1 MITIVD
7 TGGANLFSVME
18 AFKRL
23 GVPFEL
29 TKDHATIQAA
39 SKVLLPGVGA
49 AKDSMER
56 LKEAQLVPLLRDLT
70 QPVMGICLGM
80 QLLFEASEEGNTDC
94 LSVIP
99 GKVTKLEPGPGI
111 TIPHMGWNQLVA
123 ENNGQE
129 DPLLKGIL
137 PANDAYTYFVHSF
150 AAPMGSHTL
159 ASAQHG
165 TKIPAVVRKD
175 NFWGCQ
181 FHPEKSGSLG
191 AQILENFVKL

>member
-29 TKDHATIQAA
+29 TKDHATIQGAT
-39 SKVLLPGVGA
+39 KVLLPGVGA
-49 AKDSMER
+49 ARDSMER
-56 LKEAQLVPLLRDLT
+56 LKEAQLVPLIRGLT

-94 LSVIP
+94 LGVIP

-129 DPLLKGIL
+129 DPLLKGLL
-137 PANDAYTYFVHSF
+137 PADDAYTYFVHSF
-150 AAPMGSHTL
+150 AAPMGPHTL